1 MKMVKS
7 QSIKKFILKFKEKIM
22 KKKILLTL
30 AIIAVFTCLF
40 AFAVSAANIVHD
52 GIYYSTTVTDA
63 EAKIGTATL
72 NTSNVNCALEKVNI
86 PETFKYED
94 GITYTVI
101 GLDASAFG
109 GSGWP
114 GNKTI
119 KEVTIPKT
127 VKSIGN
133 HCFRNCTNL
142 EKVVNKAA
150 GGEYSFTNAEFY
162 NCTSLKIIDFSEAY
176 GLRSMGEHLFT
187 NCSNIET
194 VLLPEGLENIAS
206 SVFSGKSKI
215 TEIKLPSTLERISG
229 KQAFSSTAFTSIV
242 LPTGLTALGNNI
254 FQASKL
260 ESIVI
265 PANVASVGE
274 HCFNNA
280 KNLKYVVIA
289 NPDVSNYNNAMFY
302 QSSVD
307 VVFFAG
313 TEENARAFA
322 ARLSQV
328 SLKNFV
334 SYEDYLKN
342 PDVNSYSDT
351 IVFGTEN
358 LACGNIDTNEPAT
371 FNFTG
376 YTEALTYGKTCAHC
390 QKTDV
395 VESYKAMFVCLGWT
409 ASEEDPN
416 AAVAIRYQINKESIN
431 VYETETGKTVEYGMY
446 ATVKSALGNNAIL
459 DENGVAGTGAIKVS
473 IPEEYVNLEIK
484 FIGIGQNTDA
494 LFALGAFVKV
504 TKDEETK
511 YELLEY
517 AEPKT
522 GDNYYFTSYNE
533 IIGA

>member
-1 MKMVKS
+1 
-7 QSIKKFILKFKEKIM
+7 M

-72 NTSNVNCALEKVNI
+72 NTNNVNCTLEKVNI
-86 PETFKYED
+86 PETFTYED

-101 GLDASAFG
+101 GLDGSAFGG

-127 VKSIGN
+127 VKSIGT

-351 IVFGTEN
+351 IVFGTKN

-371 FNFTG
+371 FKFTG
-376 YTEALTYGKTCAHC
+376 YMDKMNYGKTCAHC
-390 QKTDV
+390 GVTDV
-395 VESYKAMFVCLGWT
+395 VSSVDAMFTYLGYS
-409 ASEEDPN
+409 AIED
-416 AAVAIRYQINKESIN
+416 
-431 VYETETGKTVEYGMY
+431 
-446 ATVKSALGNNAIL
+446 
-459 DENGVAGTGAIKVS
+459 GTGAISIKYIVNKASIETYFAETEKVVNFGMYAATKDALKGGDILDNEGNPNAGAFRAKMDS
-473 IPEEYVNLEIK
+473 SFCNIELKLTGFTTEELKATKFAIGAYVEVTSGETTEYVYLEK
-484 FIGIGQNTDA
+484 GEKAEGDKYQ
-494 LFALGAFVKV
+494 FV
-504 TKDEETK
+504 
-511 YELLEY
+511 
-517 AEPKT
+517 
-522 GDNYYFTSYNE
+522 SYNDVLE
-533 IIGA
+533 LA